1 MNAPDRGPKKPIR
14 VNLFSDTQSRPT
26 IEMREFMAQAEVGD
40 EQNGEDPTVNLLQDM
55 VAEMLGKE
63 AAVFL
68 PSGTMCNEISFAV
81 HCRPGDEIVMHETAH
96 PLTAEGGGP
105 AALTGA
111 LIRALPG
118 ERGIFSV
125 EQLEAAIR
133 PRIRYSARTRAV
145 SIEQTTNIAGGA
157 IWPLE
162 TMQEMCALAH
172 SRDLVAHLDGARLF
186 NAVVA
191 TGISARDY
199 AEPFDSAWIDLSKG
213 LGAPVGAVLTGSS
226 DFIDEAWRF
235 KQRMGGAMRQAGIIA
250 AGGVFA
256 LRHHLHRLEQ
266 DHANAA
272 FLARGL
278 AELSGISL
286 DPDAVQTNIVI
297 FDVAGTNMSAEEFAG
312 RMYDDHGVRF
322 STLGPTTVRGVTHLD
337 VSRQDVEV
345 ALDAVRVLLR

>member
-14 VNLFSDTQSRPT
+14 VNLFSDTQTRPT
-26 IEMREFMAQAEVGD
+26 IEMREFIAQAEVGD

-63 AAVFL
+63 AAVLL

-125 EQLEAAIR
+125 EHLAAAIR

-162 TMQEMCALAH
+162 TMQDMCVLAH

-278 AELSGISL
+278 AELPGISL

-312 RMYDDHGVRF
+312 RMYEDHGVRF
-322 STLGPTTVRGVTHLD
+322 STLGPTTVRAVTHLD

-345 ALDAVRVLLR
+345 ALDAARVLLR